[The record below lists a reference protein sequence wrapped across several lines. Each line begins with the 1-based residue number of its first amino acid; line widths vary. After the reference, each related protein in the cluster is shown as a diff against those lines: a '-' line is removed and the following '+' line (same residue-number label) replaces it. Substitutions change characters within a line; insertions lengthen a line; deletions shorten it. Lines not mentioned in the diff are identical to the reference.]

1 MGIKGIKPDTGDETA
16 KVNKCALMIL
26 SIIDFFLI
34 VGYAREGMAKTI
46 PPVFAV
52 GFIVCVALS
61 MTVAFAVYFRRK
73 GSAALKHI
81 VMIGY
86 GMVYAMAIMG
96 ARNDYVFVMAFP
108 VAVIFIMYFDVAFI
122 IRSSVILI
130 LLNIVYAVNFYV
142 IKGRMPSGAP
152 VEIAS
157 VLLHLASMVVF
168 LISLSVTT
176 GLSNKIN
183 GNKMKAIE
191 AEKDRA
197 DRLLESVLHVTRA
210 VQESSAAALELTEKL
225 SEATDVTARALN
237 EISAGN
243 TSNAESIEKQ
253 TVMTNNIQ
261 QMINTTKAMSEEM
274 MTYAK
279 SSMEAVDGGQ
289 TSMANLK
296 EKADMIEQ
304 STRVAVEVMNLL
316 TENAGRVGEIT
327 QEIFGISSQTNLLAL
342 NASIESARAGEAGRG
357 FAVVAEQIRILADQT
372 RGLTENI
379 SEIVSRLQQNA
390 DSAQEKVADVIEATK
405 QERELIGVSETSFQD
420 IYSKMQN
427 LDRNVAV
434 IHGQV
439 NDILESNNVIVD
451 SIRQISA
458 VSEQVAANTAEA
470 AALGE
475 RSSEQAKGAGKLME
489 KLYENTKELEKYME

>member
-122 IRSSVILI
+122 VRSSVILI

-253 TVMTNNIQ
+253 
-261 QMINTTKAMSEEM
+261 
-274 MTYAK
+274 TYAK